1 MRSVPRIDNS
11 APMKSAFR
19 GALLGCAILLTP
31 IAAAAQSVDRGDR
44 AILDVTRTLKPGQYV
59 WDAST
64 NVDGPALV
72 IVNLETQKLVLF
84 RNGVPVGASTV
95 SSGAPGHE
103 TPTGVFTI
111 LQKNKDHR
119 SKTYNNA
126 PMPNMQRL
134 TWKGIALHAGNLPG
148 YPASH
153 GCIRLPMKFSELLF
167 KSTTLGMT
175 VVITS
180 MPAVPQISGEPLGAV
195 AAPLQS
201 SLDNADYSW
210 NPTGSAYDPMSIV
223 ISAADQRAIVIKD
236 GKEIGSAP
244 VRMTEPL
251 NGATAYVLRAW
262 DDSGKHWLKLRF
274 DGPGGSMEVAP
285 EEAKRFDAPAG
296 FRTALAAA
304 IRPGSVVIV
313 TPESLKAG
321 SSGTSA
327 TVFEED
333 KSQQ

>member
-1 MRSVPRIDNS
+1 MRSGDRIDNS

-19 GALLGCAILLTP
+19 AALLVCAISLTP
-31 IAAAAQSVDRGDR
+31 AAAAAQAVDRGDR
-44 AILDVTRTLKPGQYV
+44 AILDVARSLKPGQYV
-59 WDAST
+59 WDAAM
-64 NVDGPALV
+64 NADGPALV

-111 LQKNKDHR
+111 LQKNKNHR
-119 SKTYNNA
+119 SSTYNNA

-153 GCIRLPMKFSELLF
+153 GCVRLPLKFSALLF

-180 MPAVPQISGEPLGAV
+180 MPAVPQSSGEPLGAGPV
-195 AAPLQS
+195 SAQS
-201 SLDNADYSW
+201 SLSNAAYAW
-210 NPTGSAYDPMSIV
+210 NPSGPSYDPMSIV
-223 ISAADQRAIVIKD
+223 ISAADQRAIVIKN
-236 GKEIGSAP
+236 GQEIGSAP
-244 VRMTEPL
+244 VRLTEPL

-262 DDSGKHWLKLRF
+262 DDTGKHWLKLRF
-274 DGPGGSMEVAP
+274 DGPGDSMEVAP
-285 EEAKRFDAPAG
+285 EEAKRFEAPEG
-296 FRTALAAA
+296 FRAAVAAA
-304 IRPGSVVIV
+304 IRPGSVVVV

-321 SSGTSA
+321 SSGSSA
-327 TVFEED
+327 TVFEDE
-333 KSQQ
+333 KNE

>member
-1 MRSVPRIDNS
+1 MRSGVGIDNK
-11 APMKSAFR
+11 ALMKSSLRA
-19 GALLGCAILLTP
+19 ALLGCAMLLTP
-31 IAAAAQSVDRGDR
+31 TVGAAQAVDQDGRP
-44 AILDVTRTLKPGQYV
+44 ILEVARTLKPGQYV
-59 WDAST
+59 WNSAQ
-64 NVDGPALV
+64 VGDGPALV
-72 IVNLETQKLVLF
+72 IVNLETQKLVMF
-84 RNGVPVGASTV
+84 RNGVPVGASTI
-95 SSGAPGHE
+95 SSGAKGHE

-111 LQKNKDHR
+111 LQKNKHHR
-119 SKTYNNA
+119 SSTYNNA

-134 TWKGIALHAGNLPG
+134 TWRGIALHAGNLPG

-153 GCIRLPMKFSELLF
+153 GCVRLPMKFSELLF

-180 MPAVPQISGEPLGAV
+180 MPAVPQASGEPIATV
-195 AAPLQS
+195 AATPQS
-201 SLDNADYSW
+201 SLNNAAYAW
-210 NPTGSAYDPMSIV
+210 NPSGSEHDPMSIV

-244 VRMTEPL
+244 VRLTEPL
-251 NGATAYVLRAW
+251 NGATAYVLRSW

-274 DGPGGSMEVAP
+274 AGPGGSMEVAP
-285 EEAKRFDAPAG
+285 EEAKRFDAPVG

-321 SSGTSA
+321 SSGEAA
-327 TVFEED
+327 TVFED
-333 KSQQ
+333 DPQ

>member
-1 MRSVPRIDNS
+1 MRSGDRIDNS
-11 APMKSAFR
+11 APMKSAIR
-19 GALLGCAILLTP
+19 AALLVCAISLTP
-31 IAAAAQSVDRGDR
+31 FPATAQAVDRGDR
-44 AILDVTRTLKPGQYV
+44 AILDVARTLKPGQYV
-59 WDAST
+59 WDAAM
-64 NVDGPALV
+64 NADGPALV

-111 LQKNKDHR
+111 LQKNKNHR
-119 SKTYNNA
+119 SSTYNNA

-153 GCIRLPMKFSELLF
+153 GCVRLPLKFSELLF

-180 MPAVPQISGEPLGAV
+180 MPAVPQSSGEPLGTGPVSA
-195 AAPLQS
+195 QS
-201 SLDNADYSW
+201 SLSNAAYAW
-210 NPTGSAYDPMSIV
+210 NPSGPSYDPMSIV
-223 ISAADQRAIVIKD
+223 ISAADQRAIVIKN
-236 GKEIGSAP
+236 GQEIGSAP
-244 VRMTEPL
+244 VRLTEPL

-262 DDSGKHWLKLRF
+262 DDTGKHWLKLRF
-274 DGPGGSMEVAP
+274 DGPGDSMEVAP
-285 EEAKRFDAPAG
+285 EEAKRFEAPAG
-296 FRTALAAA
+296 FRAAVAAA

-321 SSGTSA
+321 SSGSSA
-327 TVFEED
+327 TVFEDD
-333 KSQQ
+333 KND